1 MCICVC
7 KYVCVNACVCMYG
20 MYVCM
25 YVCVCIV
32 YVCEN
37 EGAWW
42 LFLNW
47 GEGIL
52 KI

>member
-1 MCICVC
+1 MC

-25 YVCVCIV
+25 YACVCMYVCV